1 MKILLVTPSYFP
13 IVGGSEV
20 LTKDLCSRLNA
31 AGIHAD
37 IMTLNMDEKWKP
49 RWRQETGK
57 NGAATIF
64 KEAAFPAARCPLV
77 FPLTAFRVNIIPR
90 PLFAEKLK
98 EYDIIHFVGEPD
110 LSFPFFSLSVRK
122 PKLMECVGIFR
133 KGGIYKHYIHD
144 RPFAGAVFKKAFQKI
159 ADKFLVSSTEEKNL
173 LMELGVPEKKIAI
186 LPTGLDTYIFKHGQV
201 DKADNLLLFVGRI
214 VPIKGLHTL
223 LQALK
228 YIAVPVELNIIGPSE
243 NTKYFQEI
251 VRTVRETNRV
261 GFHKVNL
268 IGLLTP
274 AELAGWY
281 QRASLL
287 VCPFVYETY
296 SNVVREALACATP
309 VVTTGSHM
317 FENCSD
323 GIVVTA
329 NEPASIAKTIT
340 SLLQNSE
347 DRKRLGDAGLKVIEE
362 RCSWESVIEEY
373 IRLYKEALSL

>member
-20 LTKDLCSRLNA
+20 LTKDLCSRLNG

-57 NGAATIF
+57 NGVATIF
-64 KEAAFPAARCPLV
+64 KEAAFPTAHCPLF
-77 FPLTAFRVNIIPR
+77 FPLTAFRVNIIPH
-90 PLFAEKLK
+90 PLFTEKLK
-98 EYDIIHFVGEPD
+98 EYDIVHFVGEPD

-122 PKLMECVGIFR
+122 PKLMECVGVFR
-133 KGGIYKHYIHD
+133 KGGIYKHYVHD
-144 RPFAGAVFKKAFQKI
+144 RPFAGAMFKKAFPKI
-159 ADKFLVSSTEEKNL
+159 ADKFLISSTEEQKL
-173 LMELGVPEKKIAI
+173 LMELGVPEKKTAI
-186 LPTGLDTYIFKHGQV
+186 LPTGLDTSTFKPGKV
-201 DKADNLLLFVGRI
+201 GKADNMLLFVGRI

-228 YIAVPVELNIIGPSE
+228 CVVVPVELNVIGPAE
-243 NTKYFQEI
+243 KTPYFQEI
-251 VRTVRETNRV
+251 MRTVQEINRA
-261 GFHKVNL
+261 GYHKVNL
-268 IGLLTP
+268 LGIFEP
-274 AELAGWY
+274 MELVAWY

-317 FENCSD
+317 FEGGSD
-323 GIVVTA
+323 GIIVTP
-329 NEPASIAKTIT
+329 NNPASIANSIT
-340 SLLQNSE
+340 SLLRNSE
-347 DRKRLGDAGLKVIEE
+347 ERKRLGDAGRKVIEE

-373 IRLYKEALSL
+373 AKLYKETLSA